1 MKKPYP
7 NTTFIYLIA
16 WFWQATATWL
26 SAMVDGQIGHDKI
39 TKFLSK
45 ADYTSKDL
53 WLLVKDTTVR
63 QIETDDGILAFD
75 DTIEE
80 KYYIDQKRLYL
91 FLVFVVAVSA
101 SASLF
106 FVENMDSVFEM
117 QQHPISSKYPLL
129 LFIPV
134 LLYVCIV
141 LFMLLIVRAFKPLK
155 SYKENGLLRTFIFG
169 FVFVFGFTLGL
180 CIEMLFALYVGM
192 LYAFLAAFIFG
203 ILPGYSIK

>member
-1 MKKPYP
+1 
-7 NTTFIYLIA
+7 
-16 WFWQATATWL
+16 
-26 SAMVDGQIGHDKI
+26 MVDGQIGHDKI

-53 WLLVKDTTVR
+53 RLLVKDTTVR

-169 FVFVFGFTLGL
+169 FVFVFGFTFVYRDVVCSL
-180 CIEMLFALYVGM
+180 CG
-192 LYAFLAAFIFG
+192 YAVCFFGSIYLWYSARIFYKISKSLVIQAFFVI
-203 ILPGYSIK
+203 